1 MQLCSSCKFE
11 KSSTDFHRRR
21 TVCKEC
27 VKLDRKQKERT
38 YLEKANE
45 ITKDCTLCQQKLD
58 GTKFRYDSNVCFDCS
73 KKKKAGINFRPSFFI
88 FGFE

>member
-27 VKLDRKQKERT
+27 VKLDRKQKERA

-45 ITKDCTLCQQKLD
+45 ITKDCTL
-58 GTKFRYDSNVCFDCS
+58 
-73 KKKKAGINFRPSFFI
+73 
-88 FGFE
+88 